1 MGPFFCRAS
10 ERVKHIR
17 QGLIGTVTWKNLSA
31 RPRDRHSP
39 AHLKGASNE
48 PARGAAMTSGP
59 RSPTVCYGALDPPV
73 GGTFHFEILVTA
85 PLAKTCPK
93 MVLSHKGG
101 SLCVKDA
108 FAKKPASLVR
118 PGHAQ
123 ASAILDD
130 ASPRTSSHSGLCDA
144 AARSA

>member
-73 GGTFHFEILVTA
+73 GGTFHFENLGNAAGNVHR
-85 PLAKTCPK
+85 
-93 MVLSHKGG
+93 S
-101 SLCVKDA
+101 
-108 FAKKPASLVR
+108 R
-118 PGHAQ
+118 HALN
-123 ASAILDD
+123 ADTI
-130 ASPRTSSHSGLCDA
+130 RENG
-144 AARSA
+144 RWN

>member
-59 RSPTVCYGALDPPV
+59 QLTQFVTARLTPGRGEARNSKITAVDEVGAFRRRQGDDRRGDRALD
-73 GGTFHFEILVTA
+73 
-85 PLAKTCPK
+85 
-93 MVLSHKGG
+93 
-101 SLCVKDA
+101 
-108 FAKKPASLVR
+108 
-118 PGHAQ
+118 
-123 ASAILDD
+123 
-130 ASPRTSSHSGLCDA
+130 
-144 AARSA
+144 

>member
-1 MGPFFCRAS
+1 MAPADGAIFCRAS

-17 QGLIGTVTWKNLSA
+17 QGLIGTVTRKNLSA

-73 GGTFHFEILVTA
+73 GGTFHFENLVRVTA
-85 PLAKTCPK
+85 LQI
-93 MVLSHKGG
+93 GEEN
-101 SLCVKDA
+101 
-108 FAKKPASLVR
+108 
-118 PGHAQ
+118 
-123 ASAILDD
+123 D
-130 ASPRTSSHSGLCDA
+130 ASYLLAHQTLRTRRVTVATKVSTRA
-144 AARSA
+144 I